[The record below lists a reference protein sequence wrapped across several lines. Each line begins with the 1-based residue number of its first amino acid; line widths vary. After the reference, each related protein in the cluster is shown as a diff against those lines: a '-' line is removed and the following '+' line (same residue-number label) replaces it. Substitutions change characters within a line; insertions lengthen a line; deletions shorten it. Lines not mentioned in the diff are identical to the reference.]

1 MTITTR
7 LGAISVFLQDLSL
20 LMSLSLCSDVAELSI
35 EVKDNQLVLTN
46 ASLLTK
52 IQNDFPLDT
61 QQIYYLPAAR
71 FGIYFWKFN
80 IALQAITNKLNK
92 VKKNTMCMKYGDDH
106 YKLRSHSKFCDVT
119 ALGQVGF
126 RLCFGQIIIYIDP
139 YLSNS
144 VQQLDNDAVRMM
156 PIPIAPDEVQDADYV
171 FITHEHADHCDAQ
184 TLLPLSKAS
193 PNCQFICPNS
203 VSLIDWGISE
213 NRIMRAT
220 PANKLKFLTTLFSRK
235 ARTVSPIQLKD
246 LTVHIVPS
254 AHPSIEVDAT
264 GDWRYVGYVFE
275 WQGKRLY
282 HAGDTGVAQEIID
295 RLQEIGKIDVAFLPV
310 NEQNFYRAKRGIIG
324 NMSIREAFQMAI
336 DIGVETLVPTHWDM
350 FASNQVYREEIELL
364 YQKMNPPFRLSIY
377 PTQV

>member
-1 MTITTR
+1 VIHHELGCLFCIENNR
-7 LGAISVFLQDLSL
+7 LVSFLGQKYNMFNSL
-20 LMSLSLCSDVAELSI
+20 
-35 EVKDNQLVLTN
+35 Q
-46 ASLLTK
+46 
-52 IQNDFPLDT
+52 
-61 QQIYYLPAAR
+61 
-71 FGIYFWKFN
+71 
-80 IALQAITNKLNK
+80 
-92 VKKNTMCMKYGDDH
+92 
-106 YKLRSHSKFCDVT
+106 KFCDVT
-119 ALGQVGF
+119 PLGQVGF
-126 RLCFGQIIIYIDP
+126 RLSFGQIIVYIDP

-156 PIPIAPDEVQDADYV
+156 PVPIVPDEVQDADYV

-203 VSLIDWGISE
+203 VSKTLIDWGISE

-220 PANKLKFLTTLFSRK
+220 PANKLKYLTTLFSRK

-254 AHPSIEVDAT
+254 AHPSIEIDAT

-295 RLQEIGKIDVAFLPV
+295 RLRKIGKIEVAFLPV
-310 NEQNFYRAKRGIIG
+310 NEQNFYRARRGIVG

-350 FASNQVYREEIELL
+350 FAANQVYREEIELL